1 MQQTIYNNVTKHLMK
16 NLYLIL
22 FSVIIILSCDHK
34 TEKSGTIISGRINQ
48 TESQT
53 VYLNEIN
60 HFDNLNENY
69 IIDSTSI
76 SENGEFIFKKH
87 NLNSKLVS
95 IATKDFKPFTYQIY
109 STAPQTYFFGNCE
122 KFFTSIPTFYITNEE
137 SININWIETE
147 NIDSI
152 SSPDNSGALQ
162 VKLREFYLNSN
173 KIDASNLDYDSKVNI
188 KDNWKQM
195 LKERDFDLKSIED
208 NNSSLNESFN
218 NFIYSEIYLGH
229 LNKFLSWYEE
239 FYPENVELAINNPL
253 SNSIYLEIFNEYN
266 NHNWNS
272 KSLEYYKFTERY
284 VNHHMN
290 IESKSFKNYYE
301 PTEIKRNLA
310 DRVLERENR
319 ERYLELIDKRIKNV
333 L

>member
-1 MQQTIYNNVTKHLMK
+1 
-16 NLYLIL
+16 
-22 FSVIIILSCDHK
+22 
-34 TEKSGTIISGRINQ
+34 
-48 TESQT
+48 
-53 VYLNEIN
+53 
-60 HFDNLNENY
+60 
-69 IIDSTSI
+69 
-76 SENGEFIFKKH
+76 
-87 NLNSKLVS
+87 
-95 IATKDFKPFTYQIY
+95 
-109 STAPQTYFFGNCE
+109 
-122 KFFTSIPTFYITNEE
+122 
-137 SININWIETE
+137 
-147 NIDSI
+147 
-152 SSPDNSGALQ
+152 
-162 VKLREFYLNSN
+162 
-173 KIDASNLDYDSKVNI
+173 
-188 KDNWKQM
+188 M

>member
-1 MQQTIYNNVTKHLMK
+1 M
-16 NLYLIL
+16 
-22 FSVIIILSCDHK
+22 
-34 TEKSGTIISGRINQ
+34 
-48 TESQT
+48 
-53 VYLNEIN
+53 
-60 HFDNLNENY
+60 
-69 IIDSTSI
+69 
-76 SENGEFIFKKH
+76 
-87 NLNSKLVS
+87 
-95 IATKDFKPFTYQIY
+95 
-109 STAPQTYFFGNCE
+109 
-122 KFFTSIPTFYITNEE
+122 
-137 SININWIETE
+137 NIE
-147 NIDSI
+147 
-152 SSPDNSGALQ
+152 
-162 VKLREFYLNSN
+162 
-173 KIDASNLDYDSKVNI
+173 
-188 KDNWKQM
+188 DNWKQM

-208 NNSSLNESFN
+208 NNSSSNESFN
-218 NFIYSEIYLGH
+218 NFLYSEIYLGH
-229 LNKFLSWYEE
+229 LNKFLSWYEK

-310 DRVLERENR
+310 DRVLEQENR